1 MGSTHADTLIG
12 DGGTNI
18 FLGLAGDDTING
30 GPGMDA
36 AVFSGTRLQYQ
47 ITQNPNGSFRI
58 LDRRA
63 GAPDGADDV
72 NNVEL
77 FQFADVTLGSGQL
90 MHAPVVMASDVTATR
105 GQIIAASALF
115 TATDADGDTLLYGL
129 RDNSADPNSGHF
141 TVNGVV
147 QAANQT
153 FVLTA
158 AQLAQTTFT
167 AGTSSSDDL
176 IVNVYDGSAFSE
188 VKAFRVNVPPNH
200 APTVTAPDFSA
211 TRGQVINASSLFT
224 AFDADNDTLLYGLRD
239 NSADPNSGPFAVNGV
254 VQAAN
259 QTFVLTAAQLAQTTF
274 TAGAFTSD
282 HLIVNVYDGS
292 AFSEVKAFDVNVP
305 ANHAPTVTA
314 ADVSTTRGH
323 VFAMSDL
330 FTAFDADNDT
340 LLYGLRDNSADP
352 TSGHVT
358 VNGVVQA
365 ANQTFVLTPAQL
377 AQTTFTAGSMT
388 SDNLVVNVYDG
399 AAFSAV
405 EEFHLV
411 LQA

>member
-1 MGSTHADTLIG
+1 MLFGGSGNDTLDGGAGADTLIGGPGMDTADYSLSPAGVTVNLQSGLGTGGDAQGDVLGGIENIIGSTQADTLIG
-12 DGGTNI
+12 DGGTNN

-188 VKAFRVNVPPNH
+188 AKAFRVNVPPNH

-211 TRGQVINASSLFT
+211 TRGQVVDASTLFP
-224 AFDADNDTLLYGLRD
+224 ASDADGDTLLYFFYD
-239 NSADPNSGPFAVNGV
+239 NSAGPTSGHFTVNGV

-259 QTFVLTAAQLAQTTF
+259 TTFAVTAAQLAQTTF
-274 TAGAFTSD
+274 TAGT
-282 HLIVNVYDGS
+282 
-292 AFSEVKAFDVNVP
+292 
-305 ANHAPTVTA
+305 
-314 ADVSTTRGH
+314 GH
-323 VFAMSDL
+323 RTICS
-330 FTAFDADNDT
+330 
-340 LLYGLRDNSADP
+340 
-352 TSGHVT
+352 
-358 VNGVVQA
+358 
-365 ANQTFVLTPAQL
+365 
-377 AQTTFTAGSMT
+377 
-388 SDNLVVNVYDG
+388 
-399 AAFSAV
+399 
-405 EEFHLV
+405 
-411 LQA
+411 